1 MLDHRITVNPAAVYD
16 ELDKIHSY
24 REIMLGHL
32 AFLNS
37 HPDKAVAEA
46 AAPFTL
52 TASEFLDSLN
62 ALEDLLTEEWDGED
76 EEDEEDYER
85 TDE

>member
-1 MLDHRITVNPAAVYD
+1 MLDRRITVNPAAVYD

-24 REIMLGHL
+24 REIMLSHL
-32 AFLNS
+32 AMLNS
-37 HPDKAVAEA
+37 HPDKAVAEV

-62 ALEDLLTEEWDGED
+62 ALEDLLTEEWDED
-76 EEDEEDYER
+76 DEDDLER
-85 TDE
+85 IDE

>member
-1 MLDHRITVNPAAVYD
+1 MRPHHTTVNASLVYD
-16 ELDKIHSY
+16 ELDKIHAY
-24 REIMLGHL
+24 REIMLSHL
-32 AFLNS
+32 ALLNA

-62 ALEDLLTEEWDGED
+62 ALEDLLTEEWDED
-76 EEDEEDYER
+76 GEEDYER

>member
-1 MLDHRITVNPAAVYD
+1 MDRRITVNPAAVYD
-16 ELDKIHSY
+16 ELDKINSY

-32 AFLNS
+32 ALLNS

-62 ALEDLLTEEWDGED
+62 SLEDLLTEEWYGG
-76 EEDEEDYER
+76 DEEDYER

>member
-1 MLDHRITVNPAAVYD
+1 MIDRRITVNPAAVYD
-16 ELDKIHSY
+16 ELDKIQAY

-32 AFLNS
+32 ALLNS

-52 TASEFLDSLN
+52 TASEFLDSLT
-62 ALEDLLTEEWDGED
+62 ALEDLLTEEWDGD
-76 EEDEEDYER
+76 DEEDYER

>member
-1 MLDHRITVNPAAVYD
+1 MDRRITVNPAAVYD
-16 ELDKIHSY
+16 ELDKINSY

-32 AFLNS
+32 AMLNS

-52 TASEFLDSLN
+52 TASEFLDSLS
-62 ALEDLLTEEWDGED
+62 ALEDLLVEEWDGGD
-76 EEDEEDYER
+76 DEEDYER
-85 TDE
+85 IDE

>member
-1 MLDHRITVNPAAVYD
+1 MDRRITVDPSAVYS
-16 ELDKIHSY
+16 ELDKIHSF

-62 ALEDLLTEEWDGED
+62 ALEDLMTEEWNGDDED
-76 EEDEEDYER
+76 DLERIDE
-85 TDE
+85 

>member
-1 MLDHRITVNPAAVYD
+1 MDRRITVNPAAVYD
-16 ELDKIHSY
+16 ELDKINSY

-32 AFLNS
+32 AMLNS

-62 ALEDLLTEEWDGED
+62 ALEDLLTEEWDGD
-76 EEDEEDYER
+76 EYDEEDYER

>member
-1 MLDHRITVNPAAVYD
+1 MLDHRITVNPASIYD

-62 ALEDLLTEEWDGED
+62 ALEDLLTEEWDGD
-76 EEDEEDYER
+76 DEEDYER
-85 TDE
+85 IDE

>member
-1 MLDHRITVNPAAVYD
+1 MDRRITVNPAAVYD

-32 AFLNS
+32 ALLNS

-52 TASEFLDSLN
+52 TASEFLDSIN
-62 ALEDLLTEEWDGED
+62 ALEDLLTEEWDGDD

>member
-1 MLDHRITVNPAAVYD
+1 MDRRITVNPAAVYD

-24 REIMLGHL
+24 REIMLSHL
-32 AFLNS
+32 AMLNS

-62 ALEDLLTEEWDGED
+62 ALEDLLTEEWDGDEYD
-76 EEDEEDYER
+76 EEDIER
-85 TDE
+85 IDE

>member
-1 MLDHRITVNPAAVYD
+1 MDRRITVNPAAVYD
-16 ELDKIHSY
+16 ELVKINSY

-32 AFLNS
+32 AMLNS

-62 ALEDLLTEEWDGED
+62 ALEDLLTEEWDGD
-76 EEDEEDYER
+76 EYDEEDYER

>member
-1 MLDHRITVNPAAVYD
+1 MDHRITVNPVAVYD

-32 AFLNS
+32 AMLNS

-76 EEDEEDYER
+76 EEDYER

>member
-62 ALEDLLTEEWDGED
+62 ALEDLLTEEWDGD
-76 EEDEEDYER
+76 GEEDYER
-85 TDE
+85 IDE

>member
-1 MLDHRITVNPAAVYD
+1 MDRRITVDPAAVYS
-16 ELDKIHSY
+16 ELDRIHAY
-24 REIMLGHL
+24 REIMTSHL
-32 AFLNS
+32 AMLNS

-62 ALEDLLTEEWDGED
+62 ALEDLMTEERDL
-76 EEDEEDYER
+76 EEDDLER
-85 TDE
+85 IDE

>member
-1 MLDHRITVNPAAVYD
+1 MDRRITVDPAAVYS
-16 ELDKIHSY
+16 ELDKIHSF

-32 AFLNS
+32 ALLNS

-62 ALEDLLTEEWDGED
+62 ALEDLMTEEWNGDDED
-76 EEDEEDYER
+76 DLERIDE
-85 TDE
+85 

>member
-1 MLDHRITVNPAAVYD
+1 MIDRRITVNPAAVYD

-62 ALEDLLTEEWDGED
+62 ALEDLLTEEWD
-76 EEDEEDYER
+76 EEDEDDLER
-85 TDE
+85 TDDL

>member
-1 MLDHRITVNPAAVYD
+1 MDRRITVNPAAVYD
-16 ELDKIHSY
+16 ELDKINSY

-32 AFLNS
+32 AMLNS

-62 ALEDLLTEEWDGED
+62 ALEDLLVEEWNGDD
-76 EEDEEDYER
+76 EEEDYER